1 VVVACVDSEHRALSL
16 RAQAS
21 VLTRALAKQSPILYL
36 EFQ

>member
-1 VVVACVDSEHRALSL
+1 VLIPKHHALSL